1 MTERDEVQ
9 DPETLPESH
18 LRNRMPNTLCQLET
32 QRLQK
37 VRRLQRPEVQ
47 GCLLS
52 CPASCS
58 LPRTPPQARLTQTSR
73 AWEVAPEP
81 PHWPGPSFHQI
92 LDETAAGKAF
102 GAGMS
107 NNSLWS

>member
-1 MTERDEVQ
+1 MQ

-18 LRNRMPNTLCQLET
+18 PRGKMPNTVCQLKT

-37 VRRLQRPEVQ
+37 VRRLQRPEVH

-52 CPASCS
+52 YPAPFS
-58 LPRTPPQARLTQTSR
+58 LPTASSQARLTQTGG

-81 PHWPGPSFHQI
+81 PRWPGPSFHQT

>member
-1 MTERDEVQ
+1 MQ

-18 LRNRMPNTLCQLET
+18 PRDKMPNLLCRLKA

-52 CPASCS
+52 CPAPFR
-58 LPRTPPQARLTQTSR
+58 LPTAPSQAGLTQTSG

-81 PHWPGPSFHQI
+81 PHWPGPSFHQT
-92 LDETAAGKAF
+92 LDEAAAGKAF

>member
-1 MTERDEVQ
+1 MKSR
-9 DPETLPESH
+9 TLRPCLSPTDK
-18 LRNRMPNTLCQLET
+18 MPNTLRQLQT

-37 VRRLQRPEVQ
+37 VRRLLRPVVQ
-47 GCLLS
+47 GCLLP
-52 CPASCS
+52 CPALCS
-58 LPRTPPQARLTQTSR
+58 LPTAPSQAELTQTSG